1 MNNNHD
7 TRRLSSPAAADSWVP
22 SNFSAVSILARSERL
37 DFGSLVRAETG
48 FEPRRIALSVPG
60 ASQ

>member
-22 SNFSAVSILARSERL
+22 SNFSAVSILASSERL

-48 FEPRRIALSVPG
+48 FEPRR
-60 ASQ
+60 